1 MRVTVAVGTRPEVIK
16 IAPVVTALRAIDI
29 GVRVIHTGQHTS
41 ATLAQDLEL
50 ECGLHVDDRWT
61 LPEPASARLASIF
74 EQSLNEFATVPTDAA
89 IVLGDTWT
97 VPLIALAARSHHV
110 PVVHV
115 EAGLRSGNQCSQ
127 EEVNRKMVASV
138 ASLHL
143 APTEWAAAELRNEG
157 VSQGSIVVT
166 GNPATDAL
174 LATAIER
181 TPHANRNGVL
191 FTAHRASNVD
201 DENTLTEIITIVE
214 GLANTIG
221 DVTFP
226 VHPRTFERLTRF
238 GLLSRTQQA
247 ARVVEPLPYQTLLRQ
262 LASSRLVVTD
272 SGGLQEEAAW
282 FAVPTIVL
290 RATTPRP
297 EGVALGFAR
306 LAGVNTTRVLQHA
319 SELVHPEAL
328 TRIQS
333 LACPYGD
340 GHTAPRIARAVAE
353 AFSTGRLRL
362 REPALIS
369 AVADDTVRTES
380 RDAA

>member
-16 IAPVVTALRAIDI
+16 IAPVVAALRAIDVGI
-29 GVRVIHTGQHTS
+29 RVIHTGQHTN

-61 LPEPASARLASIF
+61 LPEPAGARLASIF
-74 EQSLNEFATVPTDAA
+74 EQSLNEFASVPTDAA

-127 EEVNRKMVASV
+127 EEVNRKMVATV

-157 VSQGSIVVT
+157 IGQDSIVVT

-181 TPHANRNGVL
+181 TPHAKRNGVL

-201 DENTLTEIITIVE
+201 HEEVLCEIVNTVE
-214 GLANTIG
+214 QLATNIG
-221 DVTFP
+221 EVTFP
-226 VHPRTFERLTRF
+226 VHPRTHDRLIRF
-238 GLLSRTQQA
+238 GLMPRACNA
-247 ARVVEPLPYQTLLRQ
+247 ARVVDPLPYKALLTQ
-262 LASSRLVVTD
+262 LASSALAVTD

-282 FAVPTIVL
+282 FAVPTVVM

-297 EGVALGFAR
+297 EGVTLGFAR
-306 LAGVNTTRVLQHA
+306 LAGVDSIRVLEHA
-319 SELVHPEAL
+319 RELTSAHAL
-328 TRIQS
+328 AKIEGM
-333 LACPYGD
+333 ACPYGD
-340 GHTAPRIARAVAE
+340 GYTAPRIASAVKTAI
-353 AFSTGRLRL
+353 SSGRLRL
-362 REPALIS
+362 REPDLVETFPLQQAM
-369 AVADDTVRTES
+369 
-380 RDAA
+380 DAA